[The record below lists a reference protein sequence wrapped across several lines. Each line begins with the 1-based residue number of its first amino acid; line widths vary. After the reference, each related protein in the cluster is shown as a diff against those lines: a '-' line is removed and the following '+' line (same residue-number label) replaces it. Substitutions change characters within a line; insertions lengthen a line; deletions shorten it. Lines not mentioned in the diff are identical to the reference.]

1 MLQPAGQPAF
11 EDREAP
17 LITRRDTL
25 FLALAGGGIAL
36 VPGCAGTT
44 EPFPDIP
51 VEGGAIDVH
60 CHLFNGTDLPVTR
73 FLSQVVLAENEPQAE
88 AITTQAGIVEPTI
101 IERLIRLL
109 TRGLLHDAPT
119 AVEETRYLERQA
131 PKLQTATL
139 KGARQQVVERTAGFL
154 EQGSGPEGFTALS
167 GGDETLRQQIL
178 EAAGSSPESI
188 TPNASVDY
196 QQIAAR
202 AVASNSAIG
211 LIARWVALF
220 FRYRHELADEL
231 ATATRRNGRE
241 PRMLVPSMVDYAHWL
256 GEDAVSGST
265 LPEQVETFSHI
276 ARRRGNIAVHGMV
289 GYDPLRAVFFKRRA
303 AYDSFTNPPFDPL
316 ALARQALETSGF
328 IGLKIYPPMGFKPIG
343 NTDGQGY
350 QDRVKTAL
358 GGSSGLGR
366 DLDAAM
372 ANAFD
377 LCIDQG
383 APILTHARYSI
394 GAGPNYAARADP
406 AFWIDVLKKRRW
418 RNLRLCLAHMG
429 YFQTWSGGTTIGLEP
444 GRRTWEW
451 TAGNYIRDN
460 PQSNV
465 YIDISYLTEVLGGG
479 EERRRRMADKL
490 REWID
495 ECDPDV
501 RHVLYGTDW
510 TMVGREPD
518 FPNYTSEVVKFL
530 RDDCDLDDQKLDRVM
545 MGNAIRFLGLMPGD
559 KTRKRLTEF
568 YERHDVPI
576 SRLPGG

>member
-1 MLQPAGQPAF
+1 M
-11 EDREAP
+11 
-17 LITRRDTL
+17 ITRRDTL
-25 FLALAGGGIAL
+25 FLALAGSGIAL
-36 VPGCAGTT
+36 MPGCAGTT

-73 FLSQVVLAENEPQAE
+73 FLSQVVLAEHEPQAE
-88 AITTQAGIVEPTI
+88 AITPQGGIVDPTI
-101 IERLIRLL
+101 VERLIRLL
-109 TRGLLHDAPT
+109 THGLLRDAPT
-119 AVEETRYLERQA
+119 AVEETRYLERRT

-139 KGARQQVVERTAGFL
+139 KGARQQVVDRTAGFL
-154 EQGSGPEGFTALS
+154 EQGSQPEGFAALS
-167 GGDETLRQQIL
+167 GGDATLRQQIL

-188 TPNASVDY
+188 TPNMSVDY

-256 GEDAVSGST
+256 GEDAVKGST

-276 ARRRGNIAVHGMV
+276 ARRHGNTAVHGMV

-303 AYDSFTNPPFDPL
+303 VYDSFTNPPFDPL
-316 ALARQALETSGF
+316 ALARQALEESGF
-328 IGLKIYPPMGFKPIG
+328 IGLKIYPPMGFRPIG

-358 GGSSGLGR
+358 GGMSGLGR
-366 DLDAAM
+366 DLDTAM
-372 ANAFD
+372 AEAFD
-377 LCIDQG
+377 LCIEQG

-406 AFWIDVLKKRRW
+406 AYWVDVLKKSRW

-429 YFQTWSGGTTIGLEP
+429 YFQPWNSSTTIGREP
-444 GRRTWEW
+444 NRRTWEW
-451 TAGNYIRDN
+451 TAGNYIKAN
-460 PQSNV
+460 PKSDV

-479 EERRRRMADKL
+479 DEMRRRMADKL

-518 FPNYTSEVVKFL
+518 FPNYTSVVVKFL
-530 RDDCDLDDQKLDRVM
+530 RYECELDDQQLDRVM
-545 MGNAIRFLGLMPGD
+545 MGNAIRFLGLLPGE
-559 KTRKRLTEF
+559 KTRQRLTEF
-568 YERHDVPI
+568 YERHDLPL